1 MTVTNLNSRDID
13 GHGVAVNLLEV
24 VGHVGDGGLVGRV
37 GVKEAGRG
45 EDLAFGKAIVR
56 RLQLGS
62 VTHTAKLIF

>member
-1 MTVTNLNSRDID
+1 MTVTNLNSREID

-37 GVKEAGRG
+37 GVKEACRG

-56 RLQLGS
+56 RL
-62 VTHTAKLIF
+62 